1 MSQERIDEIV
11 IHTESMIKGFFGEYR
26 WLSNFHD
33 CPIVYEGLDY
43 LNSEAAYQAAKTDD
57 MFTKQRFQTM
67 DGNQSKKASKELRIN
82 REWDTIKV
90 RVMYDILKDKFTR
103 NEDLKEKLLLTG
115 DKLLEETNYWGDQY
129 YGVYMGKGKNML
141 GLLLMKVREE
151 LKESLSKS

>member
-57 MFTKQRFQTM
+57 MFTKKRFQAM
-67 DGNQSKKASKELRIN
+67 DGHQSKKASKELRIN

-103 NEDLKEKLLLTG
+103 NEDLKQKLLLTG

-129 YGVYMGKGKNML
+129 YGV
-141 GLLLMKVREE
+141 
-151 LKESLSKS
+151 